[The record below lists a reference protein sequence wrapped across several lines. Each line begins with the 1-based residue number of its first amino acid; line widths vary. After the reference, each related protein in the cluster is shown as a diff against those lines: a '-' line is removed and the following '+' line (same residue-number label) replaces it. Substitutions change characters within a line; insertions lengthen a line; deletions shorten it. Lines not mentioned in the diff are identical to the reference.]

1 MGQHLRQHGREEE
14 CKWAQCNGFQR
25 TSYEDLELHIIHDH
39 FFDDRITFPSLDD
52 WLEYLPEKRID
63 PETTDLRFCPKHL
76 RSKLKLLLFDE
87 DYLDMPTNKSY
98 TMSDHL
104 CTLDF
109 ESNHYT
115 KNFLNIEKKFI
126 EKRLLLGEDWSD
138 YNGKFEENDT
148 DSLLSPDPKVRKHRQ
163 FHGGKYQFHFVQT
176 SRPELSSNSHSGTKL
191 KPVKRKASCTFPNE
205 WSSILLTNLRFC
217 SHAITMQNLFLNL
230 ILDEGIVDCKKLSF
244 LKLEYDTALLASAK
258 TCTKGVFV
266 CHVFKIIVDNAEYLY
281 IRYVESGVYAGLME
295 QKYLQEIKDTF
306 HYTDN
311 NMFLHNTLTVEDI
324 QNMESDHIKD
334 KKEKPNTYKPSSRL
348 NDFFKQK
355 FIPGIADTR
364 QMKDTDNINCL
375 SFAVSILPFSS
386 TSTAKFMDACT
397 AGKEDRLQALL
408 LDFRHS
414 KLEQV
419 PRNSREIFQ
428 QQYEGEE
435 TLLSQSKALNC
446 LPGDV
451 KRKTELFKGDPKF
464 ASNFINKK
472 KPQLRTSL
480 RYLTFSLFLQNEIN
494 TIFTKYRTY
503 YPDLNA
509 VQCEVLEIPALER
522 PSKKRKSTASVKVTK
537 DVEPLSVMQE
547 SKKSMYEQFSIDLI
561 EDGKIYIQVAEEDTM
576 ICCMNDYND
585 SGSLRKEVYV
595 YTTWLKQESG
605 DYFHCTCSIYR
616 TLFDIAHSQ
625 TLNYS
630 NRNSCMHCTFL
641 KCIVLPNL
649 QIDERATETKTRKFV
664 QEGKQCAG
672 KDLIELSD
680 FNGTRKFSVLAEG
693 ETKPVFLS
701 LSHNKAKANYTVTC
715 HNGECQSKKGHK
727 RYLNNLNSSNLC
739 RHLFVLK
746 HNPESWIDLHERNAT
761 NETFLD
767 DQLLDDETND
777 DAGDGDPV
785 DTNDN
790 FDPETGLWKY
800 KCESSHPAAARESDM
815 LRRNIIKRDGW
826 NDLTLSRQADGSL
839 KGPNFYPDM
848 PDNTCCCG
856 SGWLKRDDDPD
867 YSENGKLI
875 PLGRVLTVY
884 TQFAP
889 VQCDVYKR
897 VCYNPID
904 DSRCELAWNEGQ
916 SESIHVFSSKTAA
929 GDEIGWEF
937 TSSVMKTGCT
947 FSAYCQMKDE
957 LYRTRDPKAKFMDA
971 TVFLKWWFSWAA
983 NMNIDFRQP
992 CDICRYEPNR
1002 LCCDGTRVGVGFRH
1016 SNFTEISKP
1025 DSSLQTQQTLHR
1037 RMDRCYLKNKPGVE
1051 KRQMIA
1057 YREALDNI
1065 ARTTVAEF
1073 EPLDIPENNDRINLL
1088 MQALPEEAH
1097 QSFQRFTRGMSE
1109 FERVAYAS
1117 VLKMLATTASV
1128 TSILSP
1134 EYALF
1139 LQEFLTNENLS
1150 DFEFNRQ
1157 MYEMRSF
1164 APEIRDLI
1172 AESML
1177 NNNNILP
1184 DDIKLFLVHLTN
1196 ESLNLPVYAPEDATF
1211 QFGTYN
1217 PEKLGR
1223 AYYFNEHGVKL
1234 RNVRKFQIDEDR
1246 AGRNNDHDDEA
1257 MDFERC
1263 RKIYSKIQQ
1272 SAPGTSNLFLWFCPD
1287 HGHCYGFHMTV
1298 AEGRKDP
1305 SASLYSHLAKPPQ
1318 AVFYD
1323 FACNL
1328 QEYCLNRE
1336 SGYYKNVRF
1345 FHDIFHGYSHKCS
1358 TSFRSS
1364 RLQGFESVNS
1374 EICEQFN
1381 SFIQI
1386 LKKSA
1391 RQMTQSHFCFYL
1403 QFFIHEWNRRKRVAY
1418 KRKISTALA
1427 GLL

>member
-1 MGQHLRQHGREEE
+1 
-14 CKWAQCNGFQR
+14 
-25 TSYEDLELHIIHDH
+25 
-39 FFDDRITFPSLDD
+39 
-52 WLEYLPEKRID
+52 
-63 PETTDLRFCPKHL
+63 
-76 RSKLKLLLFDE
+76 
-87 DYLDMPTNKSY
+87 
-98 TMSDHL
+98 
-104 CTLDF
+104 
-109 ESNHYT
+109 
-115 KNFLNIEKKFI
+115 
-126 EKRLLLGEDWSD
+126 
-138 YNGKFEENDT
+138 
-148 DSLLSPDPKVRKHRQ
+148 
-163 FHGGKYQFHFVQT
+163 
-176 SRPELSSNSHSGTKL
+176 
-191 KPVKRKASCTFPNE
+191 
-205 WSSILLTNLRFC
+205 
-217 SHAITMQNLFLNL
+217 
-230 ILDEGIVDCKKLSF
+230 
-244 LKLEYDTALLASAK
+244 
-258 TCTKGVFV
+258 
-266 CHVFKIIVDNAEYLY
+266 
-281 IRYVESGVYAGLME
+281 
-295 QKYLQEIKDTF
+295 
-306 HYTDN
+306 
-311 NMFLHNTLTVEDI
+311 
-324 QNMESDHIKD
+324 
-334 KKEKPNTYKPSSRL
+334 
-348 NDFFKQK
+348 
-355 FIPGIADTR
+355 
-364 QMKDTDNINCL
+364 
-375 SFAVSILPFSS
+375 
-386 TSTAKFMDACT
+386 
-397 AGKEDRLQALL
+397 
-408 LDFRHS
+408 
-414 KLEQV
+414 
-419 PRNSREIFQ
+419 
-428 QQYEGEE
+428 
-435 TLLSQSKALNC
+435 
-446 LPGDV
+446 
-451 KRKTELFKGDPKF
+451 
-464 ASNFINKK
+464 
-472 KPQLRTSL
+472 
-480 RYLTFSLFLQNEIN
+480 
-494 TIFTKYRTY
+494 
-503 YPDLNA
+503 
-509 VQCEVLEIPALER
+509 
-522 PSKKRKSTASVKVTK
+522 
-537 DVEPLSVMQE
+537 
-547 SKKSMYEQFSIDLI
+547 
-561 EDGKIYIQVAEEDTM
+561 
-576 ICCMNDYND
+576 
-585 SGSLRKEVYV
+585 
-595 YTTWLKQESG
+595 
-605 DYFHCTCSIYR
+605 
-616 TLFDIAHSQ
+616 
-625 TLNYS
+625 
-630 NRNSCMHCTFL
+630 
-641 KCIVLPNL
+641 
-649 QIDERATETKTRKFV
+649 
-664 QEGKQCAG
+664 
-672 KDLIELSD
+672 
-680 FNGTRKFSVLAEG
+680 
-693 ETKPVFLS
+693 
-701 LSHNKAKANYTVTC
+701 
-715 HNGECQSKKGHK
+715 
-727 RYLNNLNSSNLC
+727 
-739 RHLFVLK
+739 
-746 HNPESWIDLHERNAT
+746 
-761 NETFLD
+761 
-767 DQLLDDETND
+767 
-777 DAGDGDPV
+777 
-785 DTNDN
+785 
-790 FDPETGLWKY
+790 
-800 KCESSHPAAARESDM
+800 
-815 LRRNIIKRDGW
+815 
-826 NDLTLSRQADGSL
+826 
-839 KGPNFYPDM
+839 M

>member
-1 MGQHLRQHGREEE
+1 MHIQVEERVFSSIADSSGCLGSALVAVTEVCDSIHETSPETEIVLCSILPRKKNDRRVSSTLARVFNRWIQNANTMLMDISEAIPYIRFLGYGAQKSTKSSRSQPNSKSTISTSSLNPVEKTSPPHQDELDIADHADFSKLKLLLSNDVEQNPGPTYHCEWNNCGFIGLTTTRMGQHLRQHGREEE

-109 ESNHYT
+109 E
-115 KNFLNIEKKFI
+115 K
-126 EKRLLLGEDWSD
+126 
-138 YNGKFEENDT
+138 
-148 DSLLSPDPKVRKHRQ
+148 
-163 FHGGKYQFHFVQT
+163 
-176 SRPELSSNSHSGTKL
+176 
-191 KPVKRKASCTFPNE
+191 
-205 WSSILLTNLRFC
+205 
-217 SHAITMQNLFLNL
+217 
-230 ILDEGIVDCKKLSF
+230 
-244 LKLEYDTALLASAK
+244 
-258 TCTKGVFV
+258 
-266 CHVFKIIVDNAEYLY
+266 
-281 IRYVESGVYAGLME
+281 
-295 QKYLQEIKDTF
+295 
-306 HYTDN
+306 
-311 NMFLHNTLTVEDI
+311 
-324 QNMESDHIKD
+324 
-334 KKEKPNTYKPSSRL
+334 
-348 NDFFKQK
+348 
-355 FIPGIADTR
+355 
-364 QMKDTDNINCL
+364 
-375 SFAVSILPFSS
+375 
-386 TSTAKFMDACT
+386 
-397 AGKEDRLQALL
+397 
-408 LDFRHS
+408 
-414 KLEQV
+414 
-419 PRNSREIFQ
+419 
-428 QQYEGEE
+428 
-435 TLLSQSKALNC
+435 
-446 LPGDV
+446 
-451 KRKTELFKGDPKF
+451 
-464 ASNFINKK
+464 
-472 KPQLRTSL
+472 
-480 RYLTFSLFLQNEIN
+480 
-494 TIFTKYRTY
+494 
-503 YPDLNA
+503 
-509 VQCEVLEIPALER
+509 IPALER

-1403 QFFIHEWNRRKRVAY
+1403 QFFIHDLSEQ
-1418 KRKISTALA
+1418 TPTLA
-1427 GLL
+1427 SSFAVEKGQQVPPEVPPEIHHVFN

>member
-1 MGQHLRQHGREEE
+1 MVSSVTGSSCRDLSRMTRGSANEVSTRKDPSSTSGAGDGGVSICVASGVGDDGASIGMVSGASIGVDGGDCCTSIGVDGVVGGGKSIDGICDMHIQVEERVFSSIPDSSACLGSALVAGDSNVHRIQAAIPNWSTIRCLPVSASSRRVTEVCDSIHATSPETEIVLCSILPRKKNNRRVSSTLARVFNRWIQNANTMLMDISEAILYIRFLGYGAQKSTKSSRSQPNSKSTISTSSLNPVEKTSPPHQDELDIADHADFSKLKLLLSNDVEQNPGPTYHCEWNNCGFIGLTTTTIGQHLRQHGREEE

-39 FFDDRITFPSLDD
+39 FFD
-52 WLEYLPEKRID
+52 
-63 PETTDLRFCPKHL
+63 

-109 ESNHYT
+109 E
-115 KNFLNIEKKFI
+115 I
-126 EKRLLLGEDWSD
+126 
-138 YNGKFEENDT
+138 
-148 DSLLSPDPKVRKHRQ
+148 
-163 FHGGKYQFHFVQT
+163 
-176 SRPELSSNSHSGTKL
+176 
-191 KPVKRKASCTFPNE
+191 
-205 WSSILLTNLRFC
+205 
-217 SHAITMQNLFLNL
+217 
-230 ILDEGIVDCKKLSF
+230 
-244 LKLEYDTALLASAK
+244 
-258 TCTKGVFV
+258 
-266 CHVFKIIVDNAEYLY
+266 
-281 IRYVESGVYAGLME
+281 
-295 QKYLQEIKDTF
+295 
-306 HYTDN
+306 
-311 NMFLHNTLTVEDI
+311 
-324 QNMESDHIKD
+324 
-334 KKEKPNTYKPSSRL
+334 
-348 NDFFKQK
+348 
-355 FIPGIADTR
+355 
-364 QMKDTDNINCL
+364 
-375 SFAVSILPFSS
+375 SILPFSS
-386 TSTAKFMDACT
+386 TSTAK
-397 AGKEDRLQALL
+397 
-408 LDFRHS
+408 
-414 KLEQV
+414 
-419 PRNSREIFQ
+419 
-428 QQYEGEE
+428 
-435 TLLSQSKALNC
+435 
-446 LPGDV
+446 
-451 KRKTELFKGDPKF
+451 
-464 ASNFINKK
+464 
-472 KPQLRTSL
+472 
-480 RYLTFSLFLQNEIN
+480 
-494 TIFTKYRTY
+494 TY

-537 DVEPLSVMQE
+537 YVEPLSVMQE

-576 ICCMNDYND
+576 ICCMNDFND

-649 QIDERATETKTRKFV
+649 QIDERATDTKTRKFV

-701 LSHNKAKANYTVTC
+701 LSYNKARANYTVTF
-715 HNGECQSKKGHK
+715 HNGEFQSKKGHK

-739 RHLFVLK
+739 RHLCMMVVMVILI
-746 HNPESWIDLHERNAT
+746 SVRAAIQQQLERVIKKKKKN
-761 NETFLD
+761 
-767 DQLLDDETND
+767 
-777 DAGDGDPV
+777 
-785 DTNDN
+785 
-790 FDPETGLWKY
+790 
-800 KCESSHPAAARESDM
+800 M

-884 TQFAP
+884 IQFAP

-904 DSRCELAWNEGQ
+904 DNRCELALNEGQ
-916 SESIHVFSSKTAA
+916 SESIHVFSSTTAA

-957 LYRTRDPKAKFMDA
+957 LYRTRDPKAN
-971 TVFLKWWFSWAA
+971 WAA

-1002 LCCDGTRVGVGFRH
+1002 LCFDGTREGVGFRH
-1016 SNFTEISKP
+1016 SNFTEISTP
-1025 DSSLQTQQTLHR
+1025 DRSLQTQQTLHR

-1109 FERVAYAS
+1109 FERVAYGS

-1128 TSILSP
+1128 TSILST

-1184 DDIKLFLVHLTN
+1184 DDIKLFLVHFTN

-1234 RNVRKFQIDEDR
+1234 RNMRTEQAETMTMMMKLWT
-1246 AGRNNDHDDEA
+1246 
-1257 MDFERC
+1257 FERC

-1305 SASLYSHLAKPPQ
+1305 SASLYSHLAKPQQ

-1336 SGYYKNVRF
+1336 S
-1345 FHDIFHGYSHKCS
+1345 GYSHKCS

-1418 KRKISTALA
+1418 KRKISTELA

>member
-1 MGQHLRQHGREEE
+1 MHIRVEERVFSSFADSSGCLGSALVAGDSNVHRIQAAIPNWSTIRCLPVSGESLRYVIVSTRRVRKLRLFYVLFCHEKKNDRRVSSTLARVFNRWIQNANTMLMNISEAIPYIRFLGYGAQKSTKSSRSQPNSKSTISTSSLNPVEKTSPPHQDELDIADHADFSKLKLLLSFDVEQNPGPTYHCEWNNCGFIGLTTTRMGQHLRQHGREEE
-14 CKWAQCNGFQR
+14 CKWAQWNGFQR

-109 ESNHYT
+109 E
-115 KNFLNIEKKFI
+115 I
-126 EKRLLLGEDWSD
+126 
-138 YNGKFEENDT
+138 
-148 DSLLSPDPKVRKHRQ
+148 
-163 FHGGKYQFHFVQT
+163 
-176 SRPELSSNSHSGTKL
+176 
-191 KPVKRKASCTFPNE
+191 
-205 WSSILLTNLRFC
+205 
-217 SHAITMQNLFLNL
+217 
-230 ILDEGIVDCKKLSF
+230 
-244 LKLEYDTALLASAK
+244 
-258 TCTKGVFV
+258 
-266 CHVFKIIVDNAEYLY
+266 
-281 IRYVESGVYAGLME
+281 
-295 QKYLQEIKDTF
+295 
-306 HYTDN
+306 
-311 NMFLHNTLTVEDI
+311 
-324 QNMESDHIKD
+324 
-334 KKEKPNTYKPSSRL
+334 
-348 NDFFKQK
+348 
-355 FIPGIADTR
+355 
-364 QMKDTDNINCL
+364 
-375 SFAVSILPFSS
+375 SILPFSS

-428 QQYEGEE
+428 QQYEGKE

-446 LPGDV
+446 LPGDD
-451 KRKTELFKGDPKF
+451 KRKTELFIGDPKF

-472 KPQLRTSL
+472 KPGLRTSL
-480 RYLTFSLFLQNEIN
+480 RYLTFSLFLQNKIN
-494 TIFTKYRTY
+494 TIFTKYRTC

-537 DVEPLSVMQE
+537 DVEPFSVMQE

-576 ICCMNDYND
+576 ICCMNDFND
-585 SGSLRKEVYV
+585 SGSLRKEVDV

-649 QIDERATETKTRKFV
+649 QIDKRAKETKTRKFV

-680 FNGTRKFSVLAEG
+680 FNGTRKFSVLEK
-693 ETKPVFLS
+693 ERLNI
-701 LSHNKAKANYTVTC
+701 HNKAKANYTVTC

-746 HNPESWIDLHERNAT
+746 HNPESWIDLHEKNAT

-785 DTNDN
+785 DTNAN

-800 KCESSHPAAARESDM
+800 KCESSHPAAARE
-815 LRRNIIKRDGW
+815 R
-826 NDLTLSRQADGSL
+826 ADGSL

-856 SGWLKRDDDPD
+856 SGWLKLDDNPD

-904 DSRCELAWNEGQ
+904 DNRCELAWNVGQ

-937 TSSVMKTGCT
+937 TSSVMKTGC
-947 FSAYCQMKDE
+947 SAYCQMKDE

-971 TVFLKWWFSWAA
+971 TVFF
-983 NMNIDFRQP
+983 
-992 CDICRYEPNR
+992 
-1002 LCCDGTRVGVGFRH
+1002 
-1016 SNFTEISKP
+1016 
-1025 DSSLQTQQTLHR
+1025 
-1037 RMDRCYLKNKPGVE
+1037 
-1051 KRQMIA
+1051 
-1057 YREALDNI
+1057 
-1065 ARTTVAEF
+1065 
-1073 EPLDIPENNDRINLL
+1073 
-1088 MQALPEEAH
+1088 
-1097 QSFQRFTRGMSE
+1097 
-1109 FERVAYAS
+1109 
-1117 VLKMLATTASV
+1117 KMV
-1128 TSILSP
+1128 
-1134 EYALF
+1134 
-1139 LQEFLTNENLS
+1139 
-1150 DFEFNRQ
+1150 
-1157 MYEMRSF
+1157 
-1164 APEIRDLI
+1164 
-1172 AESML
+1172 
-1177 NNNNILP
+1177 
-1184 DDIKLFLVHLTN
+1184 V
-1196 ESLNLPVYAPEDATF
+1196 
-1211 QFGTYN
+1211 
-1217 PEKLGR
+1217 
-1223 AYYFNEHGVKL
+1223 
-1234 RNVRKFQIDEDR
+1234 
-1246 AGRNNDHDDEA
+1246 
-1257 MDFERC
+1257 
-1263 RKIYSKIQQ
+1263 
-1272 SAPGTSNLFLWFCPD
+1272 
-1287 HGHCYGFHMTV
+1287 
-1298 AEGRKDP
+1298 
-1305 SASLYSHLAKPPQ
+1305 
-1318 AVFYD
+1318 
-1323 FACNL
+1323 
-1328 QEYCLNRE
+1328 
-1336 SGYYKNVRF
+1336 
-1345 FHDIFHGYSHKCS
+1345 
-1358 TSFRSS
+1358 
-1364 RLQGFESVNS
+1364 
-1374 EICEQFN
+1374 
-1381 SFIQI
+1381 
-1386 LKKSA
+1386 
-1391 RQMTQSHFCFYL
+1391 
-1403 QFFIHEWNRRKRVAY
+1403 
-1418 KRKISTALA
+1418 
-1427 GLL
+1427 

>member
-1 MGQHLRQHGREEE
+1 
-14 CKWAQCNGFQR
+14 
-25 TSYEDLELHIIHDH
+25 
-39 FFDDRITFPSLDD
+39 
-52 WLEYLPEKRID
+52 
-63 PETTDLRFCPKHL
+63 
-76 RSKLKLLLFDE
+76 
-87 DYLDMPTNKSY
+87 
-98 TMSDHL
+98 
-104 CTLDF
+104 
-109 ESNHYT
+109 
-115 KNFLNIEKKFI
+115 
-126 EKRLLLGEDWSD
+126 
-138 YNGKFEENDT
+138 
-148 DSLLSPDPKVRKHRQ
+148 
-163 FHGGKYQFHFVQT
+163 
-176 SRPELSSNSHSGTKL
+176 
-191 KPVKRKASCTFPNE
+191 
-205 WSSILLTNLRFC
+205 
-217 SHAITMQNLFLNL
+217 
-230 ILDEGIVDCKKLSF
+230 
-244 LKLEYDTALLASAK
+244 
-258 TCTKGVFV
+258 
-266 CHVFKIIVDNAEYLY
+266 
-281 IRYVESGVYAGLME
+281 
-295 QKYLQEIKDTF
+295 
-306 HYTDN
+306 
-311 NMFLHNTLTVEDI
+311 
-324 QNMESDHIKD
+324 
-334 KKEKPNTYKPSSRL
+334 
-348 NDFFKQK
+348 
-355 FIPGIADTR
+355 
-364 QMKDTDNINCL
+364 
-375 SFAVSILPFSS
+375 
-386 TSTAKFMDACT
+386 
-397 AGKEDRLQALL
+397 
-408 LDFRHS
+408 
-414 KLEQV
+414 
-419 PRNSREIFQ
+419 
-428 QQYEGEE
+428 
-435 TLLSQSKALNC
+435 
-446 LPGDV
+446 
-451 KRKTELFKGDPKF
+451 
-464 ASNFINKK
+464 
-472 KPQLRTSL
+472 
-480 RYLTFSLFLQNEIN
+480 
-494 TIFTKYRTY
+494 
-503 YPDLNA
+503 
-509 VQCEVLEIPALER
+509 
-522 PSKKRKSTASVKVTK
+522 
-537 DVEPLSVMQE
+537 
-547 SKKSMYEQFSIDLI
+547 
-561 EDGKIYIQVAEEDTM
+561 
-576 ICCMNDYND
+576 
-585 SGSLRKEVYV
+585 
-595 YTTWLKQESG
+595 
-605 DYFHCTCSIYR
+605 
-616 TLFDIAHSQ
+616 
-625 TLNYS
+625 
-630 NRNSCMHCTFL
+630 
-641 KCIVLPNL
+641 
-649 QIDERATETKTRKFV
+649 
-664 QEGKQCAG
+664 
-672 KDLIELSD
+672 
-680 FNGTRKFSVLAEG
+680 
-693 ETKPVFLS
+693 
-701 LSHNKAKANYTVTC
+701 
-715 HNGECQSKKGHK
+715 
-727 RYLNNLNSSNLC
+727 
-739 RHLFVLK
+739 
-746 HNPESWIDLHERNAT
+746 
-761 NETFLD
+761 
-767 DQLLDDETND
+767 
-777 DAGDGDPV
+777 
-785 DTNDN
+785 
-790 FDPETGLWKY
+790 
-800 KCESSHPAAARESDM
+800 M

-1016 SNFTEISKP
+1016 SNFTEISTP

-1073 EPLDIPENNDRINLL
+1073 EPLDIPENNDIINLL

-1172 AESML
+1172 AESIL

>member
-1 MGQHLRQHGREEE
+1 MHIQVEERVFSSIVDSSGCLGSALVAGDSNVHRIQAAIPNWFTIRCLPVSVSSQRPSFFSIFLFKHPTYQSRRVTEVCDSIHETSPETEIVLCSILPRKKNDRRVSSTLARVFNRWIQNANTMLMDISEAIPYIRFRGYGAQKSTKSSRSQPNSKSTISTSSLNPVEKTSPPHQDELDIADHADFSKLKLLLSNDVEQNPGPTYHCEWNNCGFIGLTTTRMGQHLRQHGREEE

-109 ESNHYT
+109 ES
-115 KNFLNIEKKFI
+115 
-126 EKRLLLGEDWSD
+126 EDWSD
-138 YNGKFEENDT
+138 YNGKFEKNDT

-163 FHGGKYQFHFVQT
+163 FH
-176 SRPELSSNSHSGTKL
+176 E
-191 KPVKRKASCTFPNE
+191 
-205 WSSILLTNLRFC
+205 
-217 SHAITMQNLFLNL
+217 
-230 ILDEGIVDCKKLSF
+230 EGIVDCKKLSF

-258 TCTKGVFV
+258 TCTK
-266 CHVFKIIVDNAEYLY
+266 DNAEYLY

-334 KKEKPNTYKPSSRL
+334 EKPNTYKPSSRL

-355 FIPGIADTR
+355 FIP
-364 QMKDTDNINCL
+364 
-375 SFAVSILPFSS
+375 VSILPFSS

-472 KPQLRTSL
+472 KPRLRTSL

-537 DVEPLSVMQE
+537 DVEPLSVLQE

-561 EDGKIYIQVAEEDTM
+561 EDEKIYIQVAEEDTM

-680 FNGTRKFSVLAEG
+680 FNEG

-800 KCESSHPAAARESDM
+800 KCGSSHPAAARESDM

-971 TVFLKWWFSWAA
+971 CNSFFK
-983 NMNIDFRQP
+983 M
-992 CDICRYEPNR
+992 
-1002 LCCDGTRVGVGFRH
+1002 
-1016 SNFTEISKP
+1016 
-1025 DSSLQTQQTLHR
+1025 TQQTLHR

-1073 EPLDIPENNDRINLL
+1073 
-1088 MQALPEEAH
+1088 
-1097 QSFQRFTRGMSE
+1097 
-1109 FERVAYAS
+1109 
-1117 VLKMLATTASV
+1117 
-1128 TSILSP
+1128 
-1134 EYALF
+1134 
-1139 LQEFLTNENLS
+1139 
-1150 DFEFNRQ
+1150 
-1157 MYEMRSF
+1157 
-1164 APEIRDLI
+1164 
-1172 AESML
+1172 
-1177 NNNNILP
+1177 
-1184 DDIKLFLVHLTN
+1184 
-1196 ESLNLPVYAPEDATF
+1196 
-1211 QFGTYN
+1211 
-1217 PEKLGR
+1217 
-1223 AYYFNEHGVKL
+1223 
-1234 RNVRKFQIDEDR
+1234 
-1246 AGRNNDHDDEA
+1246 
-1257 MDFERC
+1257 
-1263 RKIYSKIQQ
+1263 
-1272 SAPGTSNLFLWFCPD
+1272 
-1287 HGHCYGFHMTV
+1287 
-1298 AEGRKDP
+1298 
-1305 SASLYSHLAKPPQ
+1305 
-1318 AVFYD
+1318 
-1323 FACNL
+1323 
-1328 QEYCLNRE
+1328 
-1336 SGYYKNVRF
+1336 
-1345 FHDIFHGYSHKCS
+1345 
-1358 TSFRSS
+1358 
-1364 RLQGFESVNS
+1364 
-1374 EICEQFN
+1374 
-1381 SFIQI
+1381 
-1386 LKKSA
+1386 
-1391 RQMTQSHFCFYL
+1391 
-1403 QFFIHEWNRRKRVAY
+1403 
-1418 KRKISTALA
+1418 
-1427 GLL
+1427 